1 LVNSIG
7 LQAVDGLKTSEYLQE
22 TARRNIEGES
32 NTLKNRY
39 MMIDGPEEWKLPE
52 SEQTPRE
59 DRTSTGQ
66 VQDKLHTDKPDIAKL
81 VRVIGEQELSVK
93 EMMNGVGLK
102 GRDNFLSLYLNPAIA
117 EGYVRLLYPDKPR
130 LPRQRYLLTVKGLAL
145 YKTVISQ
152 GRVR

>member
-1 LVNSIG
+1 MDQKNG
-7 LQAVDGLKTSEYLQE
+7 NCLKASKHL
-22 TARRNIEGES
+22 AR
-32 NTLKNRY
+32 
-39 MMIDGPEEWKLPE
+39 
-52 SEQTPRE
+52 
-59 DRTSTGQ
+59 TGQ
-66 VQDKLHTDKPDIAKL
+66 VQDKLHTDNPDIAKL

-130 LPRQRYLLTVKGLAL
+130 HPRQRYLLTVKGLAL

-152 GRVR
+152 GRVRLYSENKCHTYCIIYQ

>member
-1 LVNSIG
+1 
-7 LQAVDGLKTSEYLQE
+7 
-22 TARRNIEGES
+22 
-32 NTLKNRY
+32 

-66 VQDKLHTDKPDIAKL
+66 VQDKLHTD
-81 VRVIGEQELSVK
+81 
-93 EMMNGVGLK
+93 
-102 GRDNFLSLYLNPAIA
+102 NPAIA

-130 LPRQRYLLTVKGLAL
+130 HPRQRYLLTVKGLAL